1 MNIAPY
7 ETAVEPPLSSGQ
19 DGRVTRVSRGMLT
32 TVAAV
37 RPASMCTTIA
47 VSDRAPVL
55 LPPPSAWFSSP
66 LRESEP
72 RTRMLTAS
80 VGSGAAAEA
89 DGEGVAL
96 AGRSSP
102 SALLMST
109 LLMLL
114 LRCQYAQPAAAH
126 PATSAPARVRPTA
139 LSTLRRRPVRLPSS
153 SPLTGRN
160 VSPNYY
166 EERLPDGFLR
176 KISDFSC

>member
-1 MNIAPY
+1 
-7 ETAVEPPLSSGQ
+7 
-19 DGRVTRVSRGMLT
+19 MLT
-32 TVAAV
+32 TVAVV

-55 LPPPSAWFSSP
+55 SPPPSSWFSLP

-72 RTRMLTAS
+72 STRMFRAS
-80 VGSGAAAEA
+80 VGSGAACEAE
-89 DGEGVAL
+89 GEGVGVAL

-126 PATSAPARVRPTA
+126 PRTSAPAR
-139 LSTLRRRPVRLPSS
+139 
-153 SPLTGRN
+153 
-160 VSPNYY
+160 
-166 EERLPDGFLR
+166 
-176 KISDFSC
+176 